1 MADLWNLLHVEVYRL
16 IGKPMPKDWRGNVVV
31 EAFVV
36 ANRLNQFCPRKGKS
50 PRSFYRM
57 AAAGGMVFLSCDV
70 V

>member
-36 ANRLNQFCPRKGKS
+36 ANRLNQFCP
-50 PRSFYRM
+50 
-57 AAAGGMVFLSCDV
+57 
-70 V
+70 